1 MSRNLLYFYGDRGF
15 ESVSLQQRVHVL
27 REFAFSRR
35 KAGLFRGRARRGRQK
50 RHPTDTPTAFDL
62 CHCSRC
68 REASGSAFLAELEFK
83 AAKFEWV
90 CGQSLVRTYEAP
102 VRKTP
107 PGYRRTFCTDVAR
120 RCRQWI
126 GASSVSLPG
135 PLTAIPEFGHSATSS
150 STSKPLGSRSLTPLA
165 NLARN
170 QNPVSREETRP
181 AASGTKR

>member
-27 REFAFSRR
+27 REFAFPRR
-35 KAGLFRGRARRGRQK
+35 KAGLFRGCARRGRQK

-83 AAKFEWV
+83 AAEFEWV

-107 PGYRRTFCTDVAR
+107 PGYRRTFCTV
-120 RCRQWI
+120 C
-126 GASSVSLPG
+126 GAPVPTVDRGIIRVPAGTLDGDPGIRPQRHLFVDFKAPWFEITDSLG
-135 PLTAIPEFGHSATSS
+135 QF
-150 STSKPLGSRSLTPLA
+150 
-165 NLARN
+165 
-170 QNPVSREETRP
+170 
-181 AASGTKR
+181 GTKPKPS